1 MTKTDIRVVIADDHP
16 LIRQG
21 LRLAIESDAAMTV
34 AAEAADGVHALEII
48 RAVKPDIAVLDIDM
62 PRSDG
67 FTVARAIRAEGLSVA
82 IIFLTIHREE
92 DLLHEALDLGARGY
106 VLKDSAPTE
115 VVASIKAVAAGQ
127 HYTSP
132 AMTSSLVN
140 RTRRAADL
148 RRDRPTLN
156 DLTPTERRILG
167 LIADYKTSR
176 EIGEALSISHRTVDT
191 HRANIS
197 TKLEIRG
204 SHALMKFAL
213 EHRDEL

>member
-1 MTKTDIRVVIADDHP
+1 MIKAGIRVVIADDHP

-21 LRLAIESDAAMTV
+21 LRQAVESDASMTV
-34 AAEAADGVHALEII
+34 VGEAADGVHALDVI
-48 RAVKPDIAVLDIDM
+48 RAVKPDIVVLDIDM
-62 PRSDG
+62 PRRDG
-67 FTVARAIRAEGLSVA
+67 FAVARAIREEGLSVA

-92 DLLHEALDLGARGY
+92 DLLNEALDLGAHGY
-106 VLKDSAPTE
+106 VLKDSAATD

-140 RTRRAADL
+140 RTRRSADL
-148 RRDRPTLN
+148 RRQTPTLN
-156 DLTPTERRILG
+156 DLTPTERRILR

-176 EIGEALSISHRTVDT
+176 EIGDELSISHRTVDT

>member
-1 MTKTDIRVVIADDHP
+1 MTKTGIRVVIADDHP

-21 LRLAIESDAAMTV
+21 LRLAVEADAAMTV
-34 AAEAADGVHALEII
+34 VAEAADGAQALEII

-62 PRSDG
+62 PRSNG
-67 FTVARAIRAEGLSVA
+67 FTVARAIRDEALPVA

-92 DLLHEALDLGARGY
+92 DLLNEALDLGARGY
-106 VLKDSAPTE
+106 VLKDSAATD

-132 AMTSSLVN
+132 AMTTSLVN

-148 RRDRPTLN
+148 RRQTPTLH
-156 DLTPTERRILG
+156 DLTPTERRILK

-197 TKLEIRG
+197 TKLDIRG